1 MIDDESV
8 EEREHGVIY
17 EEKDGIAFI
26 TLNRPEKLNAMNQA
40 LVKALRNA
48 WIDFEADGNLR
59 VAILT
64 GNGTAFSSG
73 MDLVEARE
81 GNPPDVNACIP
92 NLGVV
97 VTKPIIGAINGWCVG
112 AGMALAAACD
122 IRVMWEEAKFLFPE
136 VKIGYAGGGLEFSK
150 FMSHGVIMEHLL
162 TGDPIEAHRAYEVGL
177 VNRVTPSDQ
186 LMEQSIEFAEKIKS
200 NAPLTMKM
208 LKMCYL
214 NQTQSVKSAWY
225 FTEAQYVKPQLESAD
240 FREGALAFKEKRKPV
255 FTGS

>member
-1 MIDDESV
+1 
-8 EEREHGVIY
+8 
-17 EEKDGIAFI
+17 
-26 TLNRPEKLNAMNQA
+26 
-40 LVKALRNA
+40 
-48 WIDFEADGNLR
+48 

-64 GNGTAFSSG
+64 GNGKAFSSG
-73 MDLVEARE
+73 LDLAEARK

-97 VTKPIIGAINGWCVG
+97 VTKPVVGAINGWCVG
-112 AGMALAAACD
+112 AGMTLAAACD
-122 IRVMWEEAKFLFPE
+122 IRVMWEGAKFLFPE

-150 FMSHGVIMEHLL
+150 FMSHAVIMEHLL
-162 TGDPIEAHRAYEVGL
+162 TGDPIEARRAYEVGL
-177 VNRVTPSDQ
+177 VNRVTPAEK
-186 LMEQSIEFAEKIKS
+186 LMEQAIEFAEKIRE

-240 FREGALAFKEKRKPV
+240 FAEGALAFKEKRKPV
-255 FTGS
+255 FTGR